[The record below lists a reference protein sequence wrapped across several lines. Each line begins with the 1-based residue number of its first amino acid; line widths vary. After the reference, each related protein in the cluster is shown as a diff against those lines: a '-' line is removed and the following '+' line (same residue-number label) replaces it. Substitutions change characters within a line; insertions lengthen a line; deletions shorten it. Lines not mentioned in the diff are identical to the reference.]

1 MQALQSPVAG
11 IAGIPGI
18 AGNQIVRPRSG
29 RTPLQLK
36 NAPATLTNSDVKI
49 KPVQQLIGVG
59 DNSNK
64 ENRPVYVTPVKI
76 EAIDASLAEELS
88 AIRKKMERMKS
99 DRERTEKM
107 LKERDL
113 MMEMQMKELEN
124 RGQIQRM
131 LEIELDRIYRLN
143 QLHVRSI
150 RVSPI
155 RSLREKE
162 KEKKAAEWPSQEEEA
177 EEEAEAEAE
186 EEMEESVDENSPQR
200 AESCAASSSEIV
212 TEKTEK

>member
-11 IAGIPGI
+11 IAGI

-36 NAPATLTNSDVKI
+36 NTPATPTNSDVKI

-59 DNSNK
+59 DDSNK
-64 ENRPVYVTPVKI
+64 ENRPIYVTPVKI
-76 EAIDASLAEELS
+76 EAMDASLAEELS

-113 MMEMQMKELEN
+113 MMEMQTKELEN

-162 KEKKAAEWPSQEEEA
+162 KEKKTAEWPSQEVEA
-177 EEEAEAEAE
+177 EDEAE
-186 EEMEESVDENSPQR
+186 EEMEESVDENSPR
-200 AESCAASSSEIV
+200 KPESCSASSSEIV

>member
-11 IAGIPGI
+11 IAGI

-36 NAPATLTNSDVKI
+36 NAPATPTNSDVKI

-59 DNSNK
+59 DDSNK

-76 EAIDASLAEELS
+76 EAMDASLAEELS

-113 MMEMQMKELEN
+113 MMEMQTKELEN

-162 KEKKAAEWPSQEEEA
+162 KEKKAAEWPSQEVEA
-177 EEEAEAEAE
+177 EEEAEGEEEAE

-200 AESCAASSSEIV
+200 PESCAASSSEIV

>member
-11 IAGIPGI
+11 IAGIAGI

-59 DNSNK
+59 DDSNK

-76 EAIDASLAEELS
+76 EAMDASLAEELS

-162 KEKKAAEWPSQEEEA
+162 KEKKAAEWPSQEA
-177 EEEAEAEAE
+177 EAEAEAE

>member
-11 IAGIPGI
+11 IAGI

-36 NAPATLTNSDVKI
+36 NTPASLTNSDVKI
-49 KPVQQLIGVG
+49 KPAQQLIGVG
-59 DNSNK
+59 DDSNK
-64 ENRPVYVTPVKI
+64 ENRPIYVTPVKI
-76 EAIDASLAEELS
+76 EAMDASLAEELS

-99 DRERTEKM
+99 DRETTEKM

-113 MMEMQMKELEN
+113 MMEMQTKELEN

-162 KEKKAAEWPSQEEEA
+162 KEKKTAEWPSQEVEA
-177 EEEAEAEAE
+177 EDEAE
-186 EEMEESVDENSPQR
+186 EEMAESVDENSPR
-200 AESCAASSSEIV
+200 KPESCSASGSEIV
-212 TEKTEK
+212 TEKIEK

>member
-1 MQALQSPVAG
+1 MQALKSPVAG
-11 IAGIPGI
+11 IAGI

-36 NAPATLTNSDVKI
+36 NTPATPTNSDVKI

-59 DNSNK
+59 DGSNK
-64 ENRPVYVTPVKI
+64 ENRPIYVTPVKI
-76 EAIDASLAEELS
+76 EAMDASLAEELS

-99 DRERTEKM
+99 DRETTEKM

-113 MMEMQMKELEN
+113 MMEMQTKELEN

-162 KEKKAAEWPSQEEEA
+162 KEKKTAEWPSQEVEA
-177 EEEAEAEAE
+177 EDEAE
-186 EEMEESVDENSPQR
+186 EEMEESVDENSPR
-200 AESCAASSSEIV
+200 KPESCSASSSEIV